1 MSQLSSRA
9 PVRVG
14 ILHSLSGTMAISE
27 TPLKDAALMAISEI
41 DRAGGVL
48 GRSIEPIIE
57 DGASDPATFAR
68 KAVKLLE
75 IDRVASVFGC
85 WTSACRKLLVPIFEQ
100 FDSLL
105 WYPVQYEGLES
116 SPNIFY
122 TGACANQQVE
132 PAVSWLLE
140 NQFKRFYLLGSD
152 YVFPRTVNKIIKAQ
166 VKRGGGTLVRTE
178 YVTLGSKEFDRII
191 RNIQATQPDV
201 VLNTLNGDS
210 NIAFYHQ
217 YYDAGITADRIPI
230 FTLSVSE
237 HELQSMDSEAITGH
251 YGAWGYFQSVNTPEN
266 QVFVRNFK
274 ARYGNER
281 VTSDPIQAAY
291 MQVYLWKQAVEK
303 AGTFDIDKVRQAAIG
318 LKFRAPEGLIQ
329 IEPNH
334 HVRQTIRIGQVL
346 PTKQFKIVYACD
358 RAIEPQPWLGV
369 EKQYVTETDV
379 ILDLLSEVPQ
389 SIQNSCE
396 LREKSEE
403 LIAANT
409 RLKEALYTLQKT
421 QQEKQKTLEAL
432 EEANQ
437 KITRLNTKL
446 KSENSRLSAEVE
458 ITRKLQQ
465 MLLPTEQEL
474 GDVEGL
480 DIAGFMEPADEVG
493 GDYYDVLQHNG
504 KVKIT
509 IGDVTGHD
517 LESGVLSLMIQTAV
531 RTLLESE
538 QTDPRKFL
546 DILNRT
552 IYGNVQ
558 RMNSYKSITLS
569 VLDYH
574 DRQLWISGQHEEA
587 IVVRVGGGIERIDT
601 LDLGLPLGL
610 DTDITE
616 FIDCYSIE
624 LNPGD
629 AIVLYTDGITEAENS
644 LGQFYGI
651 ERLCETISLHSDASA
666 WEIREA
672 IVADVRGHIGTHKV
686 YDDIA
691 LLVLKQK
698 FTP

>member
-1 MSQLSSRA
+1 
-9 PVRVG
+9 
-14 ILHSLSGTMAISE
+14 
-27 TPLKDAALMAISEI
+27 
-41 DRAGGVL
+41 
-48 GRSIEPIIE
+48 
-57 DGASDPATFAR
+57 
-68 KAVKLLE
+68 
-75 IDRVASVFGC
+75 
-85 WTSACRKLLVPIFEQ
+85 
-100 FDSLL
+100 
-105 WYPVQYEGLES
+105 
-116 SPNIFY
+116 
-122 TGACANQQVE
+122 
-132 PAVSWLLE
+132 
-140 NQFKRFYLLGSD
+140 
-152 YVFPRTVNKIIKAQ
+152 
-166 VKRGGGTLVRTE
+166 
-178 YVTLGSKEFDRII
+178 
-191 RNIQATQPDV
+191 
-201 VLNTLNGDS
+201 
-210 NIAFYHQ
+210 
-217 YYDAGITADRIPI
+217 
-230 FTLSVSE
+230 
-237 HELQSMDSEAITGH
+237 
-251 YGAWGYFQSVNTPEN
+251 
-266 QVFVRNFK
+266 
-274 ARYGNER
+274 
-281 VTSDPIQAAY
+281 
-291 MQVYLWKQAVEK
+291 
-303 AGTFDIDKVRQAAIG
+303 
-318 LKFRAPEGLIQ
+318 
-329 IEPNH
+329 
-334 HVRQTIRIGQVL
+334 
-346 PTKQFKIVYACD
+346 
-358 RAIEPQPWLGV
+358 
-369 EKQYVTETDV
+369 
-379 ILDLLSEVPQ
+379 
-389 SIQNSCE
+389 
-396 LREKSEE
+396 
-403 LIAANT
+403 
-409 RLKEALYTLQKT
+409 
-421 QQEKQKTLEAL
+421 
-432 EEANQ
+432 
-437 KITRLNTKL
+437 
-446 KSENSRLSAEVE
+446 
-458 ITRKLQQ
+458 

-616 FIDCYSIE
+616 FIDCQSIE
-624 LNPGD
+624 LSPGD

-666 WEIREA
+666 CEIREA